1 MENLNMT
8 PNKKPQSPVVKDGQ
22 LEAIQQLAAV
32 IEAHDQVIFQS
43 IIGMNVIQR
52 ILIDKG
58 IVTIEEVDQIATE
71 EAEAFKM
78 RIEQAISN

>member
-1 MENLNMT
+1 MT
-8 PNKKPQSPVVKDGQ
+8 PNKKPQSPVTKDGQ

>member
-1 MENLNMT
+1 MT
-8 PNKKPQSPVVKDGQ
+8 PNKKPQSPVAKDGQ

-71 EAEAFKM
+71 EAEAFKT

>member
-1 MENLNMT
+1 MT
-8 PNKKPQSPVVKDGQ
+8 PNKKPQTQNQKDGQ

-58 IVTIEEVDQIATE
+58 IVTTEEVEKIAIE
-71 EAEAFKM
+71 EAEAFKN
-78 RIEQAISN
+78 RIQEVMTN